1 MSKELLEQERLIKD
15 IVLTEHAKKQVDEK
29 DEDSYENDAQMISL
43 KVLNKKAQKMLDAN
57 LAYMKRIRGL
67 ERTRKKVD
75 DAHNALREQKKLV
88 LLTSEAIEKTDQLN

>member
-1 MSKELLEQERLIKD
+1 M
-15 IVLTEHAKKQVDEK
+15 LTEHAKKQVDEK

-43 KVLNKKAQKMLDAN
+43 KTLNKKAQKMLDAN